1 MNSLQKLLEWLAN
14 LVELLGMA
22 WPFLLQGAMYTVLFA
37 AVSMVLGLILGF
49 SVAVV
54 RVTKVPVVS
63 QIAAV
68 YVSAFRGTPLLVQIF
83 VLYYGLP
90 SVGIEFTP
98 VTAGILALT
107 LNVAAYLSESM
118 RGAILGIDKG
128 QWEAGLSVG
137 LTWGQTLW
145 NIITPQALRLAVPSL
160 SNSLISLIS
169 LIKDTSL
176 ISVIT
181 VTELM
186 LATKEV
192 IAETFQPLPLYLAA
206 AGIYWLLSALFERV
220 QKALEN
226 RLTAPL
232 RRGVQPPASRPARQ
246 TAARSSS
253 SSLNT
258 STPMRLRAA
267 AVTPSPA
274 TRLPLK
280 RPS

>member
-83 VLYYGLP
+83 VLYYGLQ

-160 SNSLISLIS
+160 SNSLISLI
-169 LIKDTSL
+169 KDTSL

-232 RRGVQPPASRPARQ
+232 RR
-246 TAARSSS
+246 
-253 SSLNT
+253 
-258 STPMRLRAA
+258 
-267 AVTPSPA
+267 
-274 TRLPLK
+274 
-280 RPS
+280 

>member
-83 VLYYGLP
+83 VLYYGLT

-160 SNSLISLIS
+160 SNSLISLI
-169 LIKDTSL
+169 KDTSL

-232 RRGVQPPASRPARQ
+232 RR
-246 TAARSSS
+246 
-253 SSLNT
+253 
-258 STPMRLRAA
+258 
-267 AVTPSPA
+267 
-274 TRLPLK
+274 
-280 RPS
+280 

>member
-90 SVGIEFTP
+90 SVGIECTP

-160 SNSLISLIS
+160 SNSLISLI
-169 LIKDTSL
+169 KDTSL

-232 RRGVQPPASRPARQ
+232 RR
-246 TAARSSS
+246 
-253 SSLNT
+253 
-258 STPMRLRAA
+258 
-267 AVTPSPA
+267 
-274 TRLPLK
+274 
-280 RPS
+280 

>member
-37 AVSMVLGLILGF
+37 AVSMVLGLVLGF

-232 RRGVQPPASRPARQ
+232 RR
-246 TAARSSS
+246 
-253 SSLNT
+253 
-258 STPMRLRAA
+258 
-267 AVTPSPA
+267 
-274 TRLPLK
+274 
-280 RPS
+280 